1 MKKIWIIA
9 LFLMMVAVLAACGG
23 SSEGASNE
31 ANKSDE
37 SSDTKVDVSRVRVL
51 IGSSST
57 GGDTYQNADA
67 VTRYLEKELDTN
79 MKVDA
84 VGANRAFDELAKAKT
99 DGSSIMFFHDMSYL
113 GVEYGSFPEDYAL
126 ENWKV
131 GPIVSINPG
140 NVFLAKADAPYNTML
155 EAAEWLKAN
164 ADKTLT
170 VAIEAG
176 GVSQIS
182 FDGFYIWVKDTYGEE
197 VSSRI
202 KAYITGSQS
211 DKDQALWDGNVD
223 IIHGSIASNVQYTED
238 GVEDKIKMKFL
249 GVTSKE
255 RVEGYDIPTFAE
267 QGIKVNGKEFVFAKE
282 YFFLLPKDIDEDFAN
297 KLDQGAAQV
306 VENSDYAKDLSVNAF
321 YVNHYSLEESESY
334 LTEKRDFM
342 RYIIENGAD
351 LNEITAN

>member
-1 MKKIWIIA
+1 MKKIWGFV
-9 LFLMMVAVLAACGG
+9 LVLMFGAVLAACGG
-23 SSEGASNE
+23 DSETSAGDEGA
-31 ANKSDE
+31 
-37 SSDTKVDVSRVRVL
+37 VDVSRVRVL
-51 IGSSST
+51 IGSDST
-57 GGDTYQNADA
+57 SGDTYQNADA
-67 VTRYLEKELDTN
+67 VTRYLEKEIGTN

-84 VGANRAFDELAKAKT
+84 VGANRAFDELSKAKT

-113 GVEYGSFPEDYAL
+113 GVEYGSFPEKYSL

-140 NVFLAKADAPYNTML
+140 NVFLAKGDAPYNTMV

-164 ADKTLT
+164 PDETIT
-170 VAIEAG
+170 IAIEAG

-182 FDGFYIWVKDTYGEE
+182 FDGFYIWVKETYGKE
-197 VSSRI
+197 VSGRI

-223 IIHGSIASNVQYTED
+223 IIHGAISANAQYTED

-249 GVTSKE
+249 GVTSEE
-255 RVEGYDIPTFAE
+255 RIEGYDIPTFAE
-267 QGIKVNGKEFVFAKE
+267 QGIKVDGKDFVFAKE
-282 YFFLLPKDIDEDFAN
+282 YFFLFPKDIDEDFAD
-297 KLDQGAAQV
+297 KLDQGVANV
-306 VENSDYAKDLSVNAF
+306 VENADYAKDLAVNAF
-321 YVNHYSLEESESY
+321 YVNHQTLEESETY
-334 LTEKRDFM
+334 LKEKREFM

>member
-1 MKKIWIIA
+1 MKKLWVFA
-9 LFLMMVAVLAACGG
+9 LILMLGTVLAACGG
-23 SSEGASNE
+23 GSSEVSKE
-31 ANKSDE
+31 AEGSD
-37 SSDTKVDVSRVRVL
+37 DTKVDVSRVRVL

-131 GPIVSINPG
+131 GPIVAINPG
-140 NVFLAKADAPYNTML
+140 NVFLAKADAPFNTMV
-155 EAAEWLKAN
+155 EAAEWLKEN
-164 ADKTLT
+164 TDKTLT

-182 FDGFYIWVKDTYGEE
+182 FDGFYIWAKDTYGEE
-197 VSSRI
+197 VSGRI

-267 QGIKVNGKEFVFAKE
+267 QGIKVNGQDFVFAKE
-282 YFFLLPKDIDEDFAN
+282 YFFLLPKDIEENFAN
-297 KLDQGAAQV
+297 SLDQGVAKV
-306 VENSDYAKDLSVNAF
+306 VENADYAKDLGVNAF
-321 YVNHYSLEESESY
+321 YVNHYSLEESEAY